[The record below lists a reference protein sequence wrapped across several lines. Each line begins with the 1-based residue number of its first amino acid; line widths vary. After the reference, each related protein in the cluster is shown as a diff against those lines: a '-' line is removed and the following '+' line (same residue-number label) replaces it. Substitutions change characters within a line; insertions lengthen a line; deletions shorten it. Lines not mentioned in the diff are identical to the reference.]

1 MHLNVEYSNGN
12 GRPRGKGPDFDS
24 EYVHALRIGDKRKIK
39 MCLDKN
45 TYRTECEVETEIE
58 RSARKR
64 GRQLSSCQRD
74 RFADRFFLRSNFFAR
89 SVVVKFSGGCVE
101 MTAPIARAYCI
112 LSLHGGTIL
121 LKSGIDSRFEK
132 K

>member
-12 GRPRGKGPDFDS
+12 GRPRGKDPDYDS
-24 EYVHALRIGDKRKIK
+24 EYVYALRIGDKRKIK

-64 GRQLSSCQRD
+64 GRQLRWYECPYCGWYHITHQP
-74 RFADRFFLRSNFFAR
+74 AR
-89 SVVVKFSGGCVE
+89 
-101 MTAPIARAYCI
+101 TP
-112 LSLHGGTIL
+112 
-121 LKSGIDSRFEK
+121 LKAA
-132 K
+132 

>member
-12 GRPRGKGPDFDS
+12 GRPRGKGPNHES
-24 EYVHALRIGDKRKIK
+24 EMMDAIMTGDKRKIK

-64 GRQLSSCQRD
+64 GRQLR
-74 RFADRFFLRSNFFAR
+74 
-89 SVVVKFSGGCVE
+89 
-101 MTAPIARAYCI
+101 
-112 LSLHGGTIL
+112 
-121 LKSGIDSRFEK
+121 
-132 K
+132 